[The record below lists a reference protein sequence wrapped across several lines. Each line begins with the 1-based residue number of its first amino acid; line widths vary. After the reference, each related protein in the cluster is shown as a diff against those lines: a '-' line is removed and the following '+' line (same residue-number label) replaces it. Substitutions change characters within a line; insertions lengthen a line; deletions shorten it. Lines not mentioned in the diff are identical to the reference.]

1 MSVFDAIGSILK
13 PVTKLIDDIVTSDE
27 ERGKLKNEL
36 KRIELESSRM
46 IIDYEKKLLDSQSQI
61 VLGEV
66 KGQSWLQ
73 RNWRPLLMLTFIA
86 IIANNYILAPY
97 LQAAFK
103 WSVVLDLPEKIWTA
117 ITVGMGGYIVGRS
130 GEKIVKE
137 IQAKKDK

>member
-13 PVTKLIDDIVTSDE
+13 PVTNLIDDIHTSPE
-27 ERGKLKNEL
+27 EKLTLKNEL
-36 KRIELESSRM
+36 KRIELKSYEVVM
-46 IIDYEKKLLDSQSQI
+46 DYESKLIDAQSKI

-66 KGQSWLQ
+66 QGESWLQ

-86 IIANNYILAPY
+86 IVANNYILAPY
-97 LQAAFK
+97 LQAAFG
-103 WSVVLDLPEKIWTA
+103 WAVVLDLPDKIWTA

-137 IQAKKDK
+137 IQAKKG